1 MGVIEH
7 RRHYVAVHPFHAF
20 LAAGMV
26 PPFLGALLTDWT
38 YANAYHIQWSNFSSW
53 LIVGAMVLCGIT
65 LVFSIVDLVRRR
77 GGRAMLHFLAVLAT
91 FILGFINALVH
102 GQDAWAI
109 MPEAPIL
116 SLIVFLLACFA
127 AWTAFAGRRPG
138 GVR

>member
-1 MGVIEH
+1 MAVIEDRSH
-7 RRHYVAVHPFHAF
+7 HVAVHPFHAF
-20 LAAGMV
+20 FAAGMV

-38 YANAYHIQWSNFSSW
+38 YANAYNIQWSNFSSW
-53 LIVGAMVLCGIT
+53 LIVGAMVLCGFT
-65 LVFSIVDLVRRR
+65 LVFSIVDLVRRK
-77 GGRAMLHFLAVLAT
+77 GGRAMVHFLAVLAT

-116 SLIVFLLACFA
+116 SLITFVLAVIA
-127 AWTAFAGRRPG
+127 AWTAFAGRRFG